1 MADALEL
8 LLKVLKDALLFEDDW
23 SGCRVLTD
31 ECVDAIVER
40 FTFYLDDCNHDL
52 CNVLQ
57 HIWIKDEDDDA
68 RGIVLKLK
76 EDETDGCNENGDD
89 KA

>member
-8 LLKVLKDALLFEDDW
+8 LLKVLRDALLFEDDW

-40 FTFYLDDCNHDL
+40 FTFYLEDCNNDL

-57 HIWIKDEDDDA
+57 HIWINDD
-68 RGIVLKLK
+68 
-76 EDETDGCNENGDD
+76 NGE
-89 KA
+89 KK